1 MRYAVFVICLMASLC
16 MWAVKPV
23 SDDALKQLC
32 RDANS
37 AIMTFTDVKDKQVAF
52 DTQIYAWSK
61 QYNVNTISADQVTM
75 VFEFGGL
82 NLDRFLRVWLEP
94 VLTAKSEK
102 DAAFAYL
109 KWMYMPENDGFI
121 HTPKET
127 DALIAFLQSKDLQ
140 KQLNQHPAYA
150 TGILNALSTMKDAN
164 WETEGFSNAVLTLL
178 KCRLSEVAVIDCV
191 KAFKSVARA
200 DRVTKQERDAIRLAC
215 IDQYKEL
222 LKTTD
227 LPRKQ
232 KVCQENIAFLE
243 GPFACGTLVGNS
255 APALHFL
262 RVFKQVGD
270 SVEIQDVK
278 TLDDFKG
285 KVVLIDFWGTKCV
298 PCIQSFP
305 EIAKIQQHFEQ
316 KDVVI
321 LGVTSLQGY
330 FADIPNHRTVQCRNN
345 PEKEM
350 GCFPDYMKSMG
361 INWHIAISQQDVMN
375 TDYGVLAIPHVTII
389 DQEGRVRYNA
399 VNADE
404 TQKIKLIEDLLS
416 E

>member
-52 DTQIYAWSK
+52 DTQTSAWSK

-75 VFEFGGL
+75 IFEFGGL

-232 KVCQENIAFLE
+232 KVCQENIAFLN

-316 KDVVI
+316 KDVII

-404 TQKIKLIEDLLS
+404 TQKIKLVEDLLS